1 MSTAGIAG
9 IAGGV
14 GGAVLIMSTLFVLHR
29 VWRRRR
35 HGTDDE
41 QNLDKLD
48 EMYQAGRPEGSTSTD
63 KLVRWNKGLS
73 EYHGPDTSQ
82 AYKGYRM

>member
-1 MSTAGIAG
+1 VAGIAG

-14 GGAVLIMSTLFVLHR
+14 GGAVLLVSTIFVLRR
-29 VWRRRR
+29 VWRSRRQ
-35 HGTDDE
+35 GKDDAF
-41 QNLDKLD
+41 DKLD
-48 EMYQAGRPEGSTSTD
+48 QMYQNGRPEGSESTD

-73 EYHGPDTSQ
+73 EYHRPDASQ